1 MDKRKKAE
9 KNNAENLADLQRMN
23 NVFENASDV
32 QRAFLYGVMK
42 GLGLD
47 VVISDIPAQ
56 RGA

>member
-9 KNNAENLADLQRMN
+9 KNKAESLADLQRMN

-47 VVISDIPAQ
+47 VVLSDIPA
-56 RGA
+56 